1 MAPGSRTYEQD
12 VQPKSKST
20 AAEDPEISDS
30 PPESS
35 IQPIRRQSSIRF
47 SEDSKK
53 HSQSPMSSHR
63 RLPADSDEA
72 TPIRNADGHASRRYN
87 TDSTSSIPTDP
98 VETPQEQ
105 GQGASDDS
113 KKKPSWWRGIV
124 EKYGSVSLENK
135 GSVARDHLAL
145 ERTFLAWLRTS
156 LAFASIGIAIT
167 QLFRLNT
174 NIQSRQKAISAFYR
188 RSDVPFSP
196 MVGQSLPPELLPY
209 LQELIASASSLAPQS
224 LPTLGPTLLDQLLL
238 LGPADEHGHQIRH
251 ATAGLIRD
259 TAFDEEK
266 AARLRHI
273 GKPLGATFLGISIIV
288 LFIGFHRYFESQH
301 WIMKGKFPASRG
313 SIFIVGFITGSL
325 IIASLAVVLAIA
337 PTSYEKK

>member
-1 MAPGSRTYEQD
+1 MASDSRTHERNAQSK
-12 VQPKSKST
+12 PKSISSD
-20 AAEDPEISDS
+20 EPETSDS
-30 PPESS
+30 LPESS
-35 IQPIRRQSSIRF
+35 PKPVRRQSSVRF

-63 RLPADSDEA
+63 RTPADSDEI
-72 TPIRNADGHASRRYN
+72 TPIRSADGHASRRYN
-87 TDSTSSIPTDP
+87 TESAPSPSPSTDP
-98 VETPQEQ
+98 AE
-105 GQGASDDS
+105 ASEDEGRGDN
-113 KKKPSWWRGIV
+113 KQKPTWWRGIAD
-124 EKYGSVSLENK
+124 KYGSVSLENK

-174 NIQSRQKAISAFYR
+174 NLQSRQNSISAL
-188 RSDVPFSP
+188 SACSNVPFSP
-196 MVGQSLPPELLPY
+196 LVAQSLPPELLPY
-209 LQELIASASSLAPQS
+209 IQELVVSAVGTASPSV
-224 LPTLGPTLLDQLLL
+224 PTLGPTLLDQLLL
-238 LGPADEHGHQIRH
+238 LGPPDENGHQVRH
-251 ATAGLIRD
+251 AGVIHA

-273 GKPLGATFLGISIIV
+273 GKPLGATFLGISIVI

-301 WIMKGKFPASRG
+301 WIMRGKFPASRG
-313 SIFIVGFITGSL
+313 SIFIVGFLTGSL

-337 PTSYEKK
+337 PTSFEKK